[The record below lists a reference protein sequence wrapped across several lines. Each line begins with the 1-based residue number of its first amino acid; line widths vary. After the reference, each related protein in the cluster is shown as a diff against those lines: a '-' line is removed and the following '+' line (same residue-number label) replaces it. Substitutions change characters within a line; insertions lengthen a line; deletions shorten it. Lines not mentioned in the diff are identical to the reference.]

1 MRLPLKTPTLTKGR
15 DAVREKQTI
24 QAKDEVAV
32 VIDHGLILEPETRV
46 PTPIMIPDQKEKER
60 AEIKKANKDHTLV
73 PLAIANRQ
81 IHAAIAAV
89 KITPLEPVINDRMTR
104 KMARQNQ
111 QTNKLTSA
119 SPLTRRP

>member
-1 MRLPLKTPTLTKGR
+1 MRLPLKPPTMTKGR
-15 DAVREKQTI
+15 DAVREKQAI
-24 QAKDEVAV
+24 QAKDEVTV
-32 VIDHGLILEPETRV
+32 VIDHGLILETETRV

-73 PLAIANRQ
+73 PLAIANRK

-89 KITPLEPVINDRMTR
+89 KTTPLEPVINDRMTR